1 MEADVDPALAVL
13 CSVLSPNVPP
23 PLGRQMLD
31 LQAVLLN
38 RNRARELLERDR
50 RRRQYLR
57 RRRAFLL
64 SSITAILS
72 LVTTTQR
79 PVWVRN
85 RSQNFW
91 GMTEQFDDDEWKAQ
105 FRVSR
110 ATFDYVLKLIG
121 LRIKRRRRNYL
132 VPIEPRC
139 RLAMTL
145 WWFAR
150 SEEYRSI
157 ANLFGVGIAT
167 VCTIVRQVISAI
179 VDRLYRRFVSLPSG
193 QRLDDTIRAFRDRCY
208 PQCAGA
214 IGGTHIPISAP
225 RDNPEHYMN
234 RRGWYSVIL
243 QAVVDHNH
251 CFTDVYAGWPGSSS
265 SAAVLS
271 SSDLFLK
278 AEDRPDSYLF
288 PKEKSLLSNGVEI
301 PIHLICDA
309 SLPLRPWLMKGY
321 GEVHQLS
328 PEQRRFTFTLASAHS
343 VVDTAFV
350 RLKGRW
356 RCLLKKSDMNV
367 SMMPRVVAAC
377 CVLHNICERRGDAFL
392 PEWSVE
398 MAPHGMYLIQPA
410 VEPYEGH
417 VYEMAEVIRDTI
429 AYNLLTILQN

>member
-1 MEADVDPALAVL
+1 
-13 CSVLSPNVPP
+13 
-23 PLGRQMLD
+23 MLD

-288 PKEKSLLSNGVEI
+288 PKE
-301 PIHLICDA
+301 
-309 SLPLRPWLMKGY
+309 
-321 GEVHQLS
+321 LS

-417 VYEMAEVIRDTI
+417 VREKPLLEVKQKELK
-429 AYNLLTILQN
+429 A